1 MRTFMHE
8 LSIATILVN
17 SLLEF
22 MQKQAAHNKLVEVHV
37 TVGKLRA
44 ISIEQLIYSYKILTR
59 GTLLSETKL
68 IVDETPAT
76 LHCSSCDF
84 KDNFELVDNSFH
96 FQLPTL
102 SCPSCGATLNLEGG
116 DELVISRV
124 RMYGPPR
131 RDAAIRQFSI

>member
-37 TVGKLRA
+37 TVRKLRA

-59 GTLLSETKL
+59 GTLLSETKF